1 MLARPHLRA
10 QATPLS
16 RRRVEG
22 ESLFLRARRFT
33 RAFRKKAEPAPVV
46 GSVTFFPYGL
56 HLDAVAL
63 PLHC

>member
-10 QATPLS
+10 QAAPLS

-22 ESLFLRARRFT
+22 ERLFLRARRFT
-33 RAFRKKAEPAPVV
+33 RFRKKAEPASVV